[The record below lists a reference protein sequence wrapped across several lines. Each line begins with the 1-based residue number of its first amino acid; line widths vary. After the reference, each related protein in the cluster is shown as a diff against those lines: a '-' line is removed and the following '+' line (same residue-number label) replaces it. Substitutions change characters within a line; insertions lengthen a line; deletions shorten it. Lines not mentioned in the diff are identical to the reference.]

1 MLATDLASRIDDL
14 ATRFADADAEDLLH
28 AAITAEFPGR
38 IALVSSFGA
47 ESAVLLHMV
56 SRIDRSLPIIFLD
69 TGKLFP
75 DTIAYRDALIT
86 RLRLH
91 DVRTARPNPKH
102 LARYDA
108 DGTLHRT
115 DPDFCCGLR
124 KTMPLDDALYDFEA
138 WVTGRKRSQS
148 ATRASIAAIDRGPDG
163 RAVVNPLHDWTRE
176 DIRTYFARH
185 KLPHHPLESD
195 GFASIGCFTCTRRI
209 KPGEDP
215 RAGRWS
221 GSSKTECG
229 IHVTRTPV
237 GVPA

>member
-1 MLATDLASRIDDL
+1 MLATDLPSRIADL
-14 ATRFADADAEDLLH
+14 ATRFAESDAEDLLR

-47 ESAVLLHMV
+47 DSAVLLHMV

-86 RLRLH
+86 RLKLT
-91 DVRTARPNPKH
+91 DVRTVRPNPKH
-102 LARYDA
+102 VARYDSN
-108 DGTLHRT
+108 GSLHRT

-124 KTMPLDDALYDFEA
+124 KTMPLDDALYGFEA
-138 WVTGRKRSQS
+138 WITGRKRSQS
-148 ATRASIAAIDRGPDG
+148 ATRAAIAAFDRGPDG

-176 DIRTYFARH
+176 DIDAYFARH
-185 KLPHHPLESD
+185 NLPHHPLEAE

-221 GSSKTECG
+221 GTAKTECG
-229 IHVTRTPV
+229 IHVSRTPV
-237 GVPA
+237 AA